1 MERKGFTRSVA
12 AGAASF
18 GMLLTGVMVAAPT
31 AGAQTSSWT
40 MPALRDEVLQNAID
54 SVNGAAG
61 SAPIR
66 FNIYDSVNNQ
76 VVYNY
81 TNWVVCGQSPR
92 AEATVKVGEKPQ
104 TITLALKR
112 RQTGC

>member
-1 MERKGFTRSVA
+1 MERKGFKKIAV
-12 AGAASF
+12 GAASF
-18 GMLLTGVMVAAPT
+18 GMLVTGVLVAAPT
-31 AGAQTSSWT
+31 AGAQTSTWT
-40 MPALRDEVLQNAID
+40 MPTLRGEVLQNAVD
-54 SVNGAAG
+54 SVEGAAG

-92 AEATVKVGEKPQ
+92 AEATVKVGAKPQ
-104 TITLALKR
+104 TITFALKR
-112 RQTGC
+112 RQSGC